1 MADHR
6 RHGEGSGAPHLLAAA
21 ILLLSDGLGTGIGF
35 AGRRGG
41 GCAGEEARRLV
52 DAGPTFMAIC
62 HGMVGG
68 NIGTTKLRSYL
79 EKRRSFNRLAGN

>member
-1 MADHR
+1 MARNGDRGWVARMSGGGRSMADHR

-41 GCAGEEARRLV
+41 GCGGEEARRLV
-52 DAGPTFMAIC
+52 DAGPTFM
-62 HGMVGG
+62 VV
-68 NIGTTKLRSYL
+68 SD
-79 EKRRSFNRLAGN
+79 